1 MRIFSVFQTILL
13 LVKILNSLT
22 MSNTLNVFFQEAP
35 SSHNAPP
42 LGTPC
47 PYSVTTG
54 ASSTSDRRCTP
65 SITGFRMSA
74 VSFRPTTACVMPSV
88 TPRTFTTMGST
99 RRSTRSSHR
108 SCRSWVGHSGW
119 TVTNQLL
126 YELFKFSMSVL
137 PVRST
142 DILKNK
148 LIII

>member
-22 MSNTLNVFFQEAP
+22 LSKYQYLNQHIGCFFQEAP

-65 SITGFRMSA
+65 STTGFRMSA

-108 SCRSWVGHSGW
+108 SCRSWVGHSG
-119 TVTNQLL
+119 
-126 YELFKFSMSVL
+126 
-137 PVRST
+137 
-142 DILKNK
+142 
-148 LIII
+148 